1 MKVVVSTR
9 YVPMNIYILGITYN
23 CYIYIEQKK
32 MELPAKIDLLVEEE
46 EINDGYHDLDDG
58 DEGCSEN
65 WTPLVDTPGHYQE
78 ARCGR
83 HDALVYICNQV
94 LFSFKVKQG
103 AELYSFSDHQ
113 VDYIL

>member
-1 MKVVVSTR
+1 MSPLMHTTAC
-9 YVPMNIYILGITYN
+9 YILN
-23 CYIYIEQKK
+23 REKDV
-32 MELPAKIDLLVEEE
+32 PAKIDLLVEEE
-46 EINDGYHDLDDG
+46 EIDDGYHDLDDG